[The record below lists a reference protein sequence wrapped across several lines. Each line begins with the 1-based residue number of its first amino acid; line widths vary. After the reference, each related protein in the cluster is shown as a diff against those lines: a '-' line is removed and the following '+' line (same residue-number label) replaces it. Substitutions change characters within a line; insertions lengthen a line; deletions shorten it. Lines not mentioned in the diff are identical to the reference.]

1 MGKIGMSIEKKILG
15 KEKKQSKYG
24 LNGSM
29 VGKIK
34 VQLVLKPKRAITSK
48 INNACGMIVS
58 DADSTL

>member
-1 MGKIGMSIEKKILG
+1 
-15 KEKKQSKYG
+15 
-24 LNGSM
+24 M

-48 INNACGMIVS
+48 MNNVCGMIVS